1 MKATCNPIL
10 TIVMP
15 FFNKKEMVSIMIDS
29 ILANTFDNWELL
41 AIDDG
46 ADNETRNYLKHYER
60 DERIHFIKR
69 NREPKGAQTC
79 RNIGIE
85 LAKGKYI
92 VFFDSDDY
100 IQPYCLEQRV
110 QEIEKHP
117 EVDFV
122 IFPSGDFTNGVFSD
136 KTTSCIFGYPIY
148 GDDIKAFAR
157 RTLPYVVW
165 NNIYRLSS
173 IKDHKLIWDTN
184 LLSLQDADF
193 NLKSLLS
200 DLTYVYAHSKP
211 DYGYRT
217 SDNTESVSHKIMSS
231 HHQKSHIYAINNFYR
246 NIQKKYNHKY
256 DKYIYEGVLQIY
268 CKMTY
273 GHIDREFANC
283 LISTISKYSP
293 IYAKAFKRQLIISIL
308 LSKLIPEKRA
318 RQFAMLS
325 FLLKREIRNYIIS
338 KRIRNKKTQ
347 YYEENIY
354 NNCNI

>member
-122 IFPSGDFTNGVFSD
+122 IFPSGYYKEGTFI
-136 KTTSCIFGYPIY
+136 TSNYLHPYGYKIY
-148 GDDIKAFAR
+148 KDDIPAFLQR
-157 RTLPYVVW
+157 HLPFTVW
-165 NNIYRLSS
+165 TNIYKKVS
-173 IKDHKLIWDTN
+173 LINSEILWDTN
-184 LLSLQDADF
+184 LLSLQDSYF
-193 NLKSLLS
+193 NIQTICKG
-200 DLTYVYAHSKP
+200 LTYKYADAKP
-211 DYGYRT
+211 DYGYRVENN
-217 SDNTESVSHKIMSS
+217 SKSISKKILSKE
-231 HHQKSHIYAINNFYR
+231 HLKSHLYFLDNIYHTITDKYR
-246 NIQKKYNHKY
+246 KKYNSALFDGILYFYNILFMDGINKEVAIKLYTIVKKY
-256 DKYIYEGVLQIY
+256 DKTNGIILRLQIQF
-268 CKMTY
+268 TIFFS
-273 GHIDREFANC
+273 HF
-283 LISTISKYSP
+283 ISP
-293 IYAKAFKRQLIISIL
+293 
-308 LSKLIPEKRA
+308 KRA
-318 RQFAMLS
+318 RQIIMFPYLIRKMH
-325 FLLKREIRNYIIS
+325 REIRIQPKI
-338 KRIRNKKTQ
+338 NKLLQ
-347 YYEENIY
+347 DS
-354 NNCNI
+354 

>member
-1 MKATCNPIL
+1 M
-10 TIVMP
+10 
-15 FFNKKEMVSIMIDS
+15 
-29 ILANTFDNWELL
+29 
-41 AIDDG
+41 
-46 ADNETRNYLKHYER
+46 
-60 DERIHFIKR
+60 
-69 NREPKGAQTC
+69 
-79 RNIGIE
+79 
-85 LAKGKYI
+85 
-92 VFFDSDDY
+92 
-100 IQPYCLEQRV
+100 
-110 QEIEKHP
+110 QEIEKYP

-173 IKDHKLIWDTN
+173 IKDHKLIW
-184 LLSLQDADF
+184 
-193 NLKSLLS
+193 
-200 DLTYVYAHSKP
+200 
-211 DYGYRT
+211 
-217 SDNTESVSHKIMSS
+217 DNTESVSHKIMSS